1 MIRFATVSAA
11 AAVVLAAFASQPA
24 SARTPYDGPWSVVII
39 TDRGTCDRAYRY
51 SVQIVDGIVR
61 YAGEM
66 GMDFRGRVG
75 KGGAVA
81 VSVAAG
87 GSRADGRGRLGR
99 DYGGGTWAGNSST
112 GVCSGRWTAE
122 RR

>member
-1 MIRFATVSAA
+1 MMRHAMTAGAALLALTAISATA
-11 AAVVLAAFASQPA
+11 A
-24 SARTPYDGPWSVVII
+24 SARTPYDGAWSVLII

-66 GMDFRGRVG
+66 GLDFRGRVG
-75 KGGAVA
+75 RGGAIS
-81 VSVAAG
+81 VSVASG
-87 GSRADGRGRLGR
+87 GSRADGRGRLSQS
-99 DYGGGTWAGNSST
+99 YGGGTWQGQGST
-112 GVCSGRWTAE
+112 GACSGRWTAE

>member
-24 SARTPYDGPWSVVII
+24 SARTPYDGAWSVVII

-75 KGGAVA
+75 KGGAGNDVL
-81 VSVAAG
+81 AG
-87 GSRADGRGRLGR
+87 DAGDDVLGGHDGDDVL
-99 DYGGGTWAGNSST
+99 
-112 GVCSGRWTAE
+112 
-122 RR
+122 

>member
-1 MIRFATVSAA
+1 MIRFATMSAA
-11 AAVVLAAFASQPA
+11 AAIVCAALSSQPA
-24 SARTPYDGPWSVVII
+24 VARTPYDGPWSVVII

-75 KGGAVA
+75 RGGAVS

-99 DYGGGTWAGNSST
+99 DYGGGTWAGYGST
-112 GVCSGRWTAE
+112 GRCSGRWTAE

>member
-1 MIRFATVSAA
+1 MIRFATMSAA
-11 AAVVLAAFASQPA
+11 AAVALSVLSSLPA
-24 SARTPYDGPWSVVII
+24 SARTPYDGAWSVVII

-51 SVQIVDGIVR
+51 SVQITDGIVR
-61 YAGEM
+61 YSGEM

-75 KGGAVA
+75 RGGSVA

-87 GSRADGRGRLGR
+87 GSRADGTGRLGQS
-99 DYGGGTWAGNSST
+99 YGGGSWRGNSST
-112 GVCSGRWTAE
+112 GQCSGRWTAE